1 MVIVLRIVHVHKST
15 VWSSCLQD
23 PYYMRRRRYAYGY
36 QGNVMQQP
44 EPKMNFFQAIFSF
57 VFGDG
62 DPNLDWEERR
72 WQTVS
77 GHVKCVPPMHKV
89 AEVYLNS
96 RGSVPALGVAS
107 C

>member
-1 MVIVLRIVHVHKST
+1 
-15 VWSSCLQD
+15 
-23 PYYMRRRRYAYGY
+23 MRRRRYAYGY
-36 QGNVMQQP
+36 QGNAMQQP

-77 GHVKCVPPMHKV
+77 ARIGI
-89 AEVYLNS
+89 S
-96 RGSVPALGVAS
+96 S
-107 C
+107 

>member
-1 MVIVLRIVHVHKST
+1 
-15 VWSSCLQD
+15 
-23 PYYMRRRRYAYGY
+23 MRRRRYMYGY
-36 QGNVMQQP
+36 QGNQLQEP

-77 GHVKCVPPMHKV
+77 DPANLV
-89 AEVYLNS
+89 S
-96 RGSVPALGVAS
+96 DRGKDAN
-107 C
+107 